1 MILTV
6 AGPTSIDIRL
16 LFFHL
21 QRLAPP
27 NHREHLQRILV
38 PVSGCLADFF
48 RCREGDNDEHLL
60 ALGA

>member
-27 NHREHLQRILV
+27 NHREHLQRFLV
-38 PVSGCLADFF
+38 TVSGCLTDLF
-48 RCREGDNDEHLL
+48 RCRVGDNDDHLL
-60 ALGA
+60 TLGS